1 MQIAQ
6 QLQISGVTGVIEG
19 PLPTKEGGGGY
30 KFDSLA
36 SVINV
41 AMPLL
46 FAIAGIILFLIL
58 VWGGFDFLTSMG
70 DPKKA
75 EGAKNK
81 ITSAIIGIVIL
92 FTAYWVV
99 QLVDMFFGF
108 KIF

>member
-6 QLQISGVTGVIEG
+6 VLKISGVPGEIIG
-19 PLPTKEGGGGY
+19 PLNTDPDKPQY
-30 KFDSLA
+30 NNLA
-36 SVINV
+36 DIVNI
-41 AMPLL
+41 AMPYL
-46 FAIAGIILFLIL
+46 FSIAGIILFLML
-58 VWGGFDFLTSMG
+58 VWGGFEFLTSMG

-92 FTAYWVV
+92 FMSYWVV
-99 QLVDMFFGF
+99 QLIDIFFGF